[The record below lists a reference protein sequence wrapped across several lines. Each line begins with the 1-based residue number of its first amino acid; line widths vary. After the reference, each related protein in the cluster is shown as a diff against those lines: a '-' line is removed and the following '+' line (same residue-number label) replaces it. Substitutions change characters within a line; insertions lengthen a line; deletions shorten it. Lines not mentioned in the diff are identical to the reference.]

1 MRNLI
6 FAVAAATTF
15 GATAPASAQTVYVG
29 DGYRGGYTDWGYRG
43 GYTDWG
49 YRGGYDNWRGP
60 GVEVRV
66 GTPRARIYAYDDD
79 APRYRYRHR
88 GTARNWDSGYGA
100 YAYVAPRYPYRGY
113 TRDWDDGYAAYAY
126 SDGPYVQRSWGGP
139 SVSVGFGYGGWD
151 GGYGYR
157 NRAWG
162 W

>member
-29 DGYRGGYTDWGYRG
+29 DGYRG

-100 YAYVAPRYPYRGY
+100 YALCCAALPVPRLH
-113 TRDWDDGYAAYAY
+113 TRLG
-126 SDGPYVQRSWGGP
+126 
-139 SVSVGFGYGGWD
+139 
-151 GGYGYR
+151 
-157 NRAWG
+157 
-162 W
+162 